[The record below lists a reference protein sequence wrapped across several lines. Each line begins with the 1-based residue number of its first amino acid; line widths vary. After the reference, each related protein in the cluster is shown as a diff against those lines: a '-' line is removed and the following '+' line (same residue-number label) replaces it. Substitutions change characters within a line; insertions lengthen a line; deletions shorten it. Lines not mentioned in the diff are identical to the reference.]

1 MFESATTTETWNI
14 GDRSAE
20 YLFHA
25 VDSAKDFSV
34 TWLPPRHC
42 CYIHPLAKPHSV
54 SEPSSYIIGGP
65 DLFVDVGS
73 MVNISC
79 VVVNTDKP
87 PDTVKWLHGDEEI
100 SFRGPRNGVSVE

>member
-1 MFESATTTETWNI
+1 MMS
-14 GDRSAE
+14 R
-20 YLFHA
+20 Y
-25 VDSAKDFSV
+25 
-34 TWLPPRHC
+34 
-42 CYIHPLAKPHSV
+42 V
-54 SEPSSYIIGGP
+54 SEPSTYIIGGP

-87 PDTVKWLHGDEEI
+87 PDTVKWLHGEAEI

>member
-1 MFESATTTETWNI
+1 MLGYFLGT
-14 GDRSAE
+14 G
-20 YLFHA
+20 L
-25 VDSAKDFSV
+25 V
-34 TWLPPRHC
+34 TLQRGLTL
-42 CYIHPLAKPHSV
+42 YI

-79 VVVNTDKP
+79 VVLNTEKP